1 MKKSFLTASAVLSA
15 SALVLT
21 GCSGGDDEYPT
32 ESAEMLVGYGAGG
45 ANDTVARSFAAALEE
60 PFGQS
65 VLVVNR
71 PGGGGTIAATEAAAA
86 EADGYN
92 LFMAPVAA
100 FTSATLMQDVS
111 YSNEDFRSIA
121 PIAQQGYVVVT
132 RESSEWNSL
141 ADLENAQGTV
151 THSSFGE
158 GHASHL
164 VAGEVLHKLGVDGQA
179 VPFDSSGEAVQ
190 SVINGDTALGVID
203 LATALPRIESG
214 ELKALAVTGDEP
226 PEQLADVP
234 TVTDAGFPEA
244 DYLVTQALVVPAE
257 TPDEVVE
264 VLSQDTE
271 EAVQSDSYQEFLD
284 TSYNTVPEASG
295 EDWMAEFVPAE
306 RARYQ
311 EAYERLGIEG

>member
-1 MKKSFLTASAVLSA
+1 MRKSLFTASALLSA

-21 GCSGGDDEYPT
+21 GCSGGEDEYPS
-32 ESAEMLVGYGAGG
+32 EAAEMVVGYGAGG

-60 PFGQS
+60 PFGES

-92 LFMAPVAA
+92 LFVAPVAA

-111 YSNEDFRSIA
+111 YTNEDFRSIA
-121 PIAQQGYVVVT
+121 PIAEQGYVVVT
-132 RESSEWNSL
+132 REGSEWNSL
-141 ADLENAQGTV
+141 EDVENANGTV

-164 VAGEVLHKLGVDGQA
+164 VAGEILHKMGVEGQA
-179 VPFDSSGEAVQ
+179 VPFDSSTEAIQ
-190 SVINGDTALGVID
+190 SVINGNTELGVID
-203 LATALPRIESG
+203 VATALPRIESG
-214 ELKALAVTGDEP
+214 ELKALAATGEP
-226 PEQLADVP
+226 PEELADVP
-234 TVTDAGFPEA
+234 TVTEAGFPEA
-244 DYLVTQALVVPAE
+244 EYLVTQALVVPAD
-257 TPDEVVE
+257 TPDEIVE

-271 EAVQSDSYQEFLD
+271 EALQSDSYQEFLD
-284 TSYNTVPEASG
+284 TSYNTVPESSG

-306 RARYQ
+306 KVRYE
-311 EAYERLGIEG
+311 EAYERLGIGG